1 MNVRVKTIIIA
12 IIDVALAAYLFCAIT
27 VFNRTDDDNQ
37 LCAAVDV
44 QIQDDVVD
52 GFLDNSEIVRLMKQQ
67 KIYPVSQPMSKVD
80 VRKIENVL
88 EKSPFIDSVECFK
101 TIDAGVVVK
110 LTQRMPLI
118 RVKSNS
124 GEDYYIDNRG
134 GIMPN
139 NRYAGDLVIATGD
152 ISKAYASKVLRQVG
166 NYIVNST
173 LWHNQVEQ
181 LHVLPDGSI
190 EMVPRVGDH
199 IVYLGAPVDIPA
211 KLERLDKFYRYGLK
225 EAGWNKYEMI
235 NVEFSNQIICK
246 KRHKKSRAAAPAA
259 VAQPVPPQPAATT
272 AEQPA
277 AAAQKQLAPAT
288 PSAAKRGV
296 SNTQKSEK
304 PLKAVAGKKEN
315 KKKTS

>member
-1 MNVRVKTIIIA
+1 MNVRVKTVIIA
-12 IIDVALAAYLFCAIT
+12 IIDVALLAYLFCAIT
-27 VFNRTDDDNQ
+27 VFNRTDDDRQ
-37 LCAAVDV
+37 LCSAVSI

-67 KIYPVSQPMSKVD
+67 HIYPVSQPMGRVD
-80 VRKIENVL
+80 VRRIENVL
-88 EKSPFIDSVECFK
+88 EKSPFIDSVECYK

-118 RVKSNS
+118 RVKSNN
-124 GEDYYIDNRG
+124 GDDYYIDNRG

-152 ISKAYASKVLRQVG
+152 ITKSYASKVLKQVG

-173 LWHNQVEQ
+173 FWHNQVEQ
-181 LHVLPDGSI
+181 LHVLSDGSI

-199 IVYLGAPVDIPA
+199 IVYLGAPVNIPE
-211 KLERLDKFYRYGLK
+211 KLDRLDKFYRYGLK

-246 KRHKKSRAAAPAA
+246 KRHKKSRAAAPVAA
-259 VAQPVPPQPAATT
+259 PQPEQQAPQQTAAPR
-272 AEQPA
+272 QA
-277 AAAQKQLAPAT
+277 AAEPQGNPSNPSKSSKT
-288 PSAAKRGV
+288 PE
-296 SNTQKSEK
+296 T
-304 PLKAVAGKKEN
+304 KKNEN
-315 KKKTS
+315 KKKTR